1 MNLIESETTGY
12 EFEPKRV
19 KNRNTQQIG
28 VYSRYTTTIMDV
40 NKETFRDAIS
50 INKYIENECF
60 INSIY
65 DFYHDKL
72 LSPDR
77 KRNRIT
83 RAKILEIIGR
93 TEEDVKNGISI
104 EDIMPFFIKFNLK
117 LRVYDRFMREIHRYD
132 PPRFD
137 NNNPVMSCMQAF
149 GHIYTLNHDNKR
161 LAQLHMEDMDEIERK
176 LIVSNDYK
184 VNEESKPVKRSEEHT
199 SELQSH

>member
-1 MNLIESETTGY
+1 MCRKNKIFADHWEKSGESYLAAIYLMNLIESETTGY

-19 KNRNTQQIG
+19 KNRNTQKIG

-72 LSPDR
+72 LSPDK

-93 TEEDVKNGISI
+93 TEEDVKIG
-104 EDIMPFFIKFNLK
+104 
-117 LRVYDRFMREIHRYD
+117 RAHV
-132 PPRFD
+132 
-137 NNNPVMSCMQAF
+137 
-149 GHIYTLNHDNKR
+149 
-161 LAQLHMEDMDEIERK
+161 
-176 LIVSNDYK
+176 
-184 VNEESKPVKRSEEHT
+184 
-199 SELQSH
+199 